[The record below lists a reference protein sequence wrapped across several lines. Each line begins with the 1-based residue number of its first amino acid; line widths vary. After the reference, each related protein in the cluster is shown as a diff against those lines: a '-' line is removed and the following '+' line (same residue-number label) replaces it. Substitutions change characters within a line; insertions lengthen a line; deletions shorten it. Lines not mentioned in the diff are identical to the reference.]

1 MSAAVESV
9 LKVNRGLREAS
20 RLYNVPIETLRRRV
34 TGSVAVGCKPGPPIV
49 LTDVEEEK
57 LAEYLVQMA
66 DMGFGVSREGV
77 MGMAYTIVTKSQ
89 CKHPFSKGTAGRAW
103 FEGFLRRHP
112 KLTIRSPQLLSY
124 CRALCASRETLSDFF
139 GKLGAIYGKLNLISK
154 PMQIFNSD
162 DTCVNIVFKS
172 GKIVAELGRRNV
184 YSVPAAERGKTHTIL
199 YCVSACGFVVP
210 PMMVYP
216 RKRPVP

>member
-1 MSAAVESV
+1 MLVMAQSASKHKLWSDFSMSAAVNSV
-9 LKVNRGLREAS
+9 LKENRGLREAS

-34 TGSVAVGCKPGPPIV
+34 TGSVAVGCKPGPPTV

-89 CKHPFSKGTAGRAW
+89 RKHPFSKDTAGRAW
-103 FEGFLRRHP
+103 FEGFPRCHP
-112 KLTIRSPQLLSY
+112 KLTIRSPQPLSY
-124 CRALCASRETLSDFF
+124 CRALCANRETLSDFF

-162 DTCVNIVFKS
+162 QT
-172 GKIVAELGRRNV
+172 
-184 YSVPAAERGKTHTIL
+184 SVTIL
-199 YCVSACGFVVP
+199 FK
-210 PMMVYP
+210 P
-216 RKRPVP
+216 RKLN